1 MGLYLGGLIYGEVRY
16 CVREM
21 EQLLKPVRFDGD
33 RTKSDG
39 SEWIHWRKT
48 FENFLDAATVSDD
61 SKKLQILVNF
71 LSSDVYQHISQ
82 CSTYTESI
90 DTLQAFYVRPK
101 NEIFA
106 RHILLTRLQDASESI
121 SDYLQVL

>member
-82 CSTYTESI
+82 CST
-90 DTLQAFYVRPK
+90 
-101 NEIFA
+101 
-106 RHILLTRLQDASESI
+106 
-121 SDYLQVL
+121 